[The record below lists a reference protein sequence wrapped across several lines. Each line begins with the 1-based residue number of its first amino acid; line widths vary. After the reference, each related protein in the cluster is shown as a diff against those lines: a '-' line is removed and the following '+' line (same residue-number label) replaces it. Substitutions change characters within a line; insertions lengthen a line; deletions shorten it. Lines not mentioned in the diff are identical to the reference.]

1 MANYT
6 NAAVLNP
13 VTGLQMQKRALEA
26 GVLATGCQG
35 IDDCLKGG
43 FRASAGI
50 TEVSGKSSSGKTQLC
65 LQLAINCQKSIE
77 RGGLGGGALYVFCE
91 GTFPVKRLQEL
102 AAAQPATLGIDGD
115 QKTAKDITDRIFVQ
129 HADDCEQ
136 LWNLLSGSRLTSML
150 QTGAVKLVVI
160 DSITSIIRGEFST
173 SRRDLSDRSDI
184 LFSFSGRMKRLA
196 STFNCLFVVI
206 NQVSGVFPPAP
217 GAPRASCM
225 GTSFL
230 PNGQES
236 TFDSFLAP
244 LKVTPSLGIAWSTCV
259 TTRVLLQRLV
269 DADKTTYTNG
279 TIADCT
285 NTHMKRTA
293 RGNKGTSRGT
303 VTEFSPVPREL
314 RVLLS
319 PYIAHN
325 ASCRFFVTR
334 NGLQDKL

>member
-173 SRRDLSDRSDI
+173 SRRDLSDRTNRT
-184 LFSFSGRMKRLA
+184 GK
-196 STFNCLFVVI
+196 
-206 NQVSGVFPPAP
+206 
-217 GAPRASCM
+217 
-225 GTSFL
+225 
-230 PNGQES
+230 
-236 TFDSFLAP
+236 
-244 LKVTPSLGIAWSTCV
+244 
-259 TTRVLLQRLV
+259 QRDL
-269 DADKTTYTNG
+269 
-279 TIADCT
+279 
-285 NTHMKRTA
+285 
-293 RGNKGTSRGT
+293 
-303 VTEFSPVPREL
+303 
-314 RVLLS
+314 
-319 PYIAHN
+319 
-325 ASCRFFVTR
+325 
-334 NGLQDKL
+334 